1 MVNGEKDCLDS
12 VLSDIITELKGK
24 NVAVLMGTGISKN
37 SGNLTALDITYE
49 ILSCFKHDGN
59 FIIEKDV
66 RKVLME
72 RTIQFEDFLN
82 RIYDDVN
89 VDKSI
94 FSDLFHILYK
104 GGKPNRNHLLIAWLL
119 KEGYI
124 KKVYTTNFDRHLE
137 DAYKELGY
145 EDLNTCILDPEG
157 LAPSHDKIRRSQYIK
172 LHGCLTKPNKI
183 ATLLTRVAS
192 KNNLQVIK
200 SHIEELLIYGD
211 HETVL
216 VMGYSFSD
224 AYDIIKVIL
233 EVNEKQKIESSKKI
247 LIISHENSENSAI
260 YSNNNINGCQYELK
274 TIEEYNSYAVS
285 LSPPK
290 RKIKFDNFKITILR
304 LNTDFFID
312 YLMSKFCFTYS
323 EQKKSE
329 SNEKSKGE
337 IIEWFKNIPDYENY
351 RKYIIA
357 WRFNYEAG
365 QEYSLLKDNR
375 KCFFRDFKCLDGFYN
390 KKNKI
395 QRKALINALKCC
407 EIISNNIKNEVD
419 IEKKKQRDIIN
430 ETHKAATLISLGE
443 FIKAETL
450 LESLK
455 LKCNEI
461 ENEIWAQ
468 WFKLNV
474 NGVRLYLEYY
484 KLLMVNFSSN
494 IEDLNALKKFIE
506 NNEKYYEQLKVYDS
520 VYRNHIVNYKNLYL
534 LASLK
539 NHLGLKVNETYFTDS
554 IKYYEDE
561 GRVEYLAFVYMEYAK
576 FLISNRKEDSYEDI
590 KNYME
595 SAKYLFENLGYKEY
609 LRFCTI

>member
-1 MVNGEKDCLDS
+1 MGNGEKECLDNI
-12 VLSDIITELKGK
+12 LSDIITELKEEK
-24 NVAVLMGTGISKN
+24 VAVLMGTGISKN

-49 ILSCFKHDGN
+49 ILSCFKHEGN
-59 FIIEKDV
+59 FLIEKDV
-66 RKVLME
+66 RTVLME

-94 FSDLFHILYK
+94 FPDLFRILYQ
-104 GGKPNRNHLLIAWLL
+104 GGKPNRNHLLIARML
-119 KEGYI
+119 KEGYL
-124 KKVYTTNFDRHLE
+124 KKVYTTNFDQHLE
-137 DAYKELGY
+137 NAYRELSYG
-145 EDLNTCILDPEG
+145 ELNTCILDPKG
-157 LAPSHDKIRRSQYIK
+157 LEPSNDKIRSSQYVK
-172 LHGCLTKPNKI
+172 LHGCLSKPGKI
-183 ATLLTRVAS
+183 ATLLTPVAS

-200 SHIEELLIYGD
+200 APIEEFLVYGD
-211 HETVL
+211 HKTVL

-224 AYDIIKVIL
+224 AYDIVKVIL
-233 EVNEKQKIESSKKI
+233 EINNEHNNESLKK
-247 LIISHENSENSAI
+247 LVIISHENSKNSDI
-260 YSNNNINGCQYELK
+260 YSNNIINGCQCELK
-274 TIEEYNSYAVS
+274 TIKEYNNYAIS

-290 RKIKFDNFKITILR
+290 RKINFDNFKITILR
-304 LNTDFFID
+304 LNTDFFIN
-312 YLMSKFCFTYS
+312 YLMSKFCFRYS
-323 EQKKSE
+323 DPQKNGNDK
-329 SNEKSKGE
+329 KTKIE
-337 IIEWFKNIPDYENY
+337 IIEWFKEVPEYENY
-351 RKYIIA
+351 YKYIIA

-365 QEYSLLKDNR
+365 QEYSLSKDNR
-375 KCFFRDFKCLDGFYN
+375 KCFFRNFKSLDGFY

-395 QRKALINALKCC
+395 QHKALINALKCC
-407 EIISNNIKNEVD
+407 EIVSNNNKNEIDV
-419 IEKKKQRDIIN
+419 ERKKQRDIIN

-461 ENEIWAQ
+461 EIEIWAQ
-468 WFKLNV
+468 WLKLNV

-484 KLLMVNFSSN
+484 KLLMVNFSYN
-494 IEDLNALKKFIE
+494 IEDLNVLKKFIE
-506 NNEKYYEQLKVYDS
+506 NNEKYYEQLKVEDS

-554 IKYYEDE
+554 IEYYENE

-576 FLISNRKEDSYEDI
+576 FLNSNRKEYSYEDI

-609 LRFCTI
+609 LRFCKI

>member
-1 MVNGEKDCLDS
+1 MSDGEKDCLDTI
-12 VLSDIITELKGK
+12 LSDIITELKEK
-24 NVAVLMGTGISKN
+24 KVAVLMGTGISKN

-49 ILSCFKHDGN
+49 ILSCFKHEGN
-59 FIIEKDV
+59 FLIETDV
-66 RKVLME
+66 QPVLME

-82 RIYDDVN
+82 RIHDDVN

-94 FSDLFHILYK
+94 FSDLFQILYK
-104 GGKPNRNHLLIAWLL
+104 GGKPNRNHLLIARLL

-124 KKVYTTNFDRHLE
+124 KKVYTTNFDQHLE

-145 EDLNTCILDPEG
+145 GELNTYILDPVG
-157 LAPSHDKIRRSQYIK
+157 LAPPHDKIRYVK
-172 LHGCLTKPNKI
+172 LHGCLTKPDKI

-192 KNNLQVIK
+192 KNNLRVIK
-200 SHIEELLIYGD
+200 SHIEELLIHGD

-224 AYDIIKVIL
+224 AYDIIKAIL
-233 EVNEKQKIESSKKI
+233 EVNEKQNIESSKKI
-247 LIISHENSENSAI
+247 LIISHESSENSDI
-260 YSNNNINGCQYELK
+260 YSNINHHRCQHELK
-274 TIEEYNSYAVS
+274 TIKDYNNLAIS

-290 RKIKFDNFKITILR
+290 KKIKFDNFKITILR
-304 LNTDFFID
+304 LNTDLFID
-312 YLMSKFCFTYS
+312 YLMSKLYFIYS
-323 EQKKSE
+323 DLKISGNNQ
-329 SNEKSKGE
+329 KSKNE
-337 IIEWFKNIPDYENY
+337 IIKWFEDIPQYENY

-365 QEYSLLKDNR
+365 QEYSLSKNNR
-375 KCFFRDFKCLDGFYN
+375 KCFSRNFKSIDEFYY

-407 EIISNNIKNEVD
+407 EMVSNNNKNEVD
-419 IEKKKQRDIIN
+419 VEEKKIRDSIN
-430 ETHKAATLISLGE
+430 ETHKALTLISLGE
-443 FIKAETL
+443 FVKAKSL

-461 ENEIWAQ
+461 KDELWMQ
-468 WFKLNV
+468 WSKLNV

-484 KLLMVNFSSN
+484 KLLMVNYSPN
-494 IEDLNALKKFIE
+494 IDDLKTLKKFIE
-506 NNEKYYEQLKVYDS
+506 DNEKYYEQLNVANS
-520 VYRNHIVNYKNLYL
+520 AYRNHVFNYKNLYL

-539 NHLGLKVNETYFTDS
+539 NHLGLNVNETYFTDS

-576 FLISNRKEDSYEDI
+576 FLNSNRKEDSHEDI
-590 KNYME
+590 KNYTE

-609 LRFCTI
+609 LRFCKI